1 MKPVTCLLFFIK
13 DKNLYAA
20 VDVKGD
26 NDEIEDNSYD
36 NIIITDDKYHFLLPG
51 MRWFCFMT

>member
-1 MKPVTCLLFFIK
+1 MKPVTCVLFLIT

-20 VDVKGD
+20 VDEKDD
-26 NDEIEDNSYD
+26 NDDDNSYD
-36 NIIITDDKYHFLLPG
+36 FIITDDKYHFLFPG

>member
-20 VDVKGD
+20 VDEKGD
-26 NDEIEDNSYD
+26 NDKDDDNSYD
-36 NIIITDDKYHFLLPG
+36 FIIADDKYHFLLPG

>member
-26 NDEIEDNSYD
+26 NDKVDNNSYE
-36 NIIITDDKYHFLLPG
+36 NY
-51 MRWFCFMT
+51 C

>member
-20 VDVKGD
+20 VDEKGD
-26 NDEIEDNSYD
+26 NDDDNSYD
-36 NIIITDDKYHFLLPG
+36 FIIADDKYHFLLPG
-51 MRWFCFMT
+51 MR

>member
-20 VDVKGD
+20 VDEKDD
-26 NDEIEDNSYD
+26 NDKVDDNSYD
-36 NIIITDDKYHFLLPG
+36 FIIADDKYHFLLPG